1 MSDIEAVRAV
11 YVRWSKGDLRATLD
25 VADPLILFVQHRQL
39 PEAGAFL
46 GIEALV
52 AYMRSWLESWS
63 EFTLE
68 AEDIIDG
75 GGGTVVA
82 TVRQHGVGRGSGA
95 ETRMRYFQVWSFRG
109 GKVIRL
115 ENFVERSEAL
125 EAVGLSEQDAHA
137 DS

>member
-1 MSDIEAVRAV
+1 MSGGAKAIFGAA
-11 YVRWSKGDLRATLD
+11 LD
-25 VADPLILFVQHRQL
+25 VADPLILFVQHGQL

-109 GKVIRL
+109 GKAIRL

-125 EAVGLSEQDAHA
+125 EAAGLSE
-137 DS
+137 